1 MRKSPFLLTL
11 ASSSLALMAISSSAG
26 PLASGLASDSATL
39 PALNKGLIQK
49 VQASW
54 PCGQKRKDMTAEDRR
69 FCYYYHH
76 RYYYGYPVYEY
87 GHPAYGYSYPV
98 YRYRAYGYPV
108 YRYRAYGYPVYRY
121 PAYGYGYGYPVY
133 GAPY

>member
-11 ASSSLALMAISSSAG
+11 ASSSLALMAISSLAG
-26 PLASGLASDSATL
+26 PLTSGLASDSATL
-39 PALNKGLIQK
+39 PALNKGLVQK
-49 VQASW
+49 VQAW
-54 PCGQKRKDMTAEDRR
+54 PCRQKRKDMTAEDRR
-69 FCYYYHH
+69 YCYGYYHH

-87 GHPAYGYSYPV
+87 GYPAYGYGYPV

-108 YRYRAYGYPVYRY
+108 YRYRAYGY
-121 PAYGYGYGYPVY
+121 GYPMY